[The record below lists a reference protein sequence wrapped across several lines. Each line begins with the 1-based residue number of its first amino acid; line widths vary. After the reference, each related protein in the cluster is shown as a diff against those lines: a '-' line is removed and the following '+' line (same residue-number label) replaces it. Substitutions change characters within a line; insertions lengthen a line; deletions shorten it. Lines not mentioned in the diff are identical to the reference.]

1 MNFSKDI
8 RILLSH
14 SLWSF
19 LGTFISRGLMFV
31 TWVLVANILGKTIN
45 GEVGVL
51 RSTINLFISFVGT
64 GFGLTLTKYIVKY
77 QNKSLEQTNKIISA
91 SIFYS
96 IILGLVL
103 SLLYY
108 YFSPLIATELLKA
121 PHLLFT
127 IRISVILLF
136 LSISNS
142 VFLGFLQGFEKFK
155 EISII
160 NIIYGIS
167 LFVFVF
173 FGAKTMG
180 INGTFI
186 GFILAMF
193 ISLFIS
199 LLYAYKTFKI
209 EKLQFTFDFKSELP
223 VLYSFTIP
231 AIFSGLTVVPFKW
244 ILDTLMVRE
253 ENGYNEMGLFTA
265 LFLLHT
271 LLIMTANTL
280 NAPLITIMSKEK
292 KDNAIEKLNLILP
305 WSLAVLVSTPI
316 LLFPELLGL
325 LFNQEYLQDKNFKW
339 TIVLI
344 IITTILVLY
353 KNGMGRIMIVNN
365 LMWFSFFS
373 NLLWGLVLVSVF
385 YFSPFKNAVSLSL
398 AYAIAYFVNII
409 LIIPVYVYKKI
420 IPISIIA
427 SKESILI
434 WILLSSLVYVSIIG
448 IVMYLKIGLLLIY
461 TALFIYLFYRLLNK
475 KQT

>member
-19 LGTFISRGLMFV
+19 FGTFISRGLMFV

-209 EKLQFTFDFKSELP
+209 EKLQFP
-223 VLYSFTIP
+223 IQ
-231 AIFSGLTVVPFKW
+231 I
-244 ILDTLMVRE
+244 
-253 ENGYNEMGLFTA
+253 
-265 LFLLHT
+265 
-271 LLIMTANTL
+271 
-280 NAPLITIMSKEK
+280 
-292 KDNAIEKLNLILP
+292 ILP
-305 WSLAVLVSTPI
+305 L
-316 LLFPELLGL
+316 
-325 LFNQEYLQDKNFKW
+325 
-339 TIVLI
+339 
-344 IITTILVLY
+344 
-353 KNGMGRIMIVNN
+353 RC
-365 LMWFSFFS
+365 
-373 NLLWGLVLVSVF
+373 
-385 YFSPFKNAVSLSL
+385 
-398 AYAIAYFVNII
+398 
-409 LIIPVYVYKKI
+409 
-420 IPISIIA
+420 
-427 SKESILI
+427 
-434 WILLSSLVYVSIIG
+434 
-448 IVMYLKIGLLLIY
+448 
-461 TALFIYLFYRLLNK
+461 
-475 KQT
+475 